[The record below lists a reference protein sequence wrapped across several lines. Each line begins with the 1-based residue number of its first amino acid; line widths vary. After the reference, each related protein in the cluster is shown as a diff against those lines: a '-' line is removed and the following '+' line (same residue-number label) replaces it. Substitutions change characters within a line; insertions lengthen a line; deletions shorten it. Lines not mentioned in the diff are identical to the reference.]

1 MLNPVLP
8 ARFDEKALPWW
19 EQNRLRQLISSTK
32 TQKGIEKIEL
42 FFRIKEF
49 VIRETA
55 DTESPSQDKN
65 PKYIV
70 QNLKHENHEII
81 ESKSDRER

>member
-1 MLNPVLP
+1 MIY
-8 ARFDEKALPWW
+8 KCC
-19 EQNRLRQLISSTK
+19 EQ
-32 TQKGIEKIEL
+32 
-42 FFRIKEF
+42 EF